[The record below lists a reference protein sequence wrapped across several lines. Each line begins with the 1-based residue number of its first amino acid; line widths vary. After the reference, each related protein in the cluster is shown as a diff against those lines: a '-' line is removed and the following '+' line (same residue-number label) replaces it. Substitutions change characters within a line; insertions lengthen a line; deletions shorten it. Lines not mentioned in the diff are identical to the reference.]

1 MKQKKKRMQKLYKI
15 IGRLFWIPE
24 FARRISS
31 ILYTHN
37 IVILLFFWNPNN
49 YFKVCLIFILELQL
63 SFNWLVQFTKQ
74 IKMLLLFY
82 HILCIFKKVLI
93 SMWAPKEKF
102 FYDFEALIVVKTE
115 KYCLDSFHRFKKL
128 NVFIWIRFPFIFFIL
143 S

>member
-15 IGRLFWIPE
+15 VGRLFWIPE

-63 SFNWLVQFTKQ
+63 SFNGLVRFTKQ

-82 HILCIFKKVLI
+82 RILCIFKKILI
-93 SMWAPKEKF
+93 SM
-102 FYDFEALIVVKTE
+102 
-115 KYCLDSFHRFKKL
+115 
-128 NVFIWIRFPFIFFIL
+128 
-143 S
+143 